1 MRVLQLIDS
10 LEPGGAERMAVNYAN
25 ALSRKI
31 EFSGLVSTRKKGRLL
46 DLIDPKVSFLFLKKT
61 KKIDLNS
68 ILRLKKYAIS
78 NNINVIHAH
87 SSSFF
92 TAILLKLILP
102 KIMIIWHD
110 HYGIS
115 QDLSARKNVSLRIG
129 SLFFAGVIS
138 VNLFLKRW
146 AESYLFCSNVTYL
159 PNFIEKS
166 QDVCKNLNLK
176 GNIGKRI
183 VCVANLRQ
191 QKNHELLIDAA
202 SFIKKKY
209 PDWTFHLFGKDF
221 NDEYSERIKKSI
233 VDLELEETI
242 FFYGTINNISSALKQ
257 SNIAVLPSLSE
268 GLPLAILE
276 YGEHKLP
283 VVSTN
288 VGQISNVITSEKE
301 GIVIESN
308 NLKQLIEAIEKLI
321 LNEKLREN
329 LGQAL
334 YDKVKSYSEE
344 KVIEDYLIWLNSFA
358 SPALKKK
365 KENGK

>member
-1 MRVLQLIDS
+1 MRVLQIIDS
-10 LEPGGAERMAVNYAN
+10 LEPGGAERMAINYAN
-25 ALSRKI
+25 ALSKKI
-31 EFSGLVSTRKKGRLL
+31 EFSGLVATRKEGGLL
-46 DLIDPKVSFLFLKKT
+46 ELIDPKVSFLFLKKK
-61 KKIDLNS
+61 KKIDWNS
-68 ILRLKKYAIS
+68 LLRLKKYVIN

-102 KIMIIWHD
+102 NIIIIWHD

-115 QDLSARKNVSLRIG
+115 QDLSARKSLSLKVS

-138 VNLFLKRW
+138 VNLFLKKW
-146 AESYLFCSNVTYL
+146 AENYLFCSNVIYL

-166 QDVCKNLNLK
+166 QDASENLSLK
-176 GNIGKRI
+176 GDMGKRI
-183 VCVANLRQ
+183 VCVANLRP
-191 QKNHELLIDAA
+191 QKNHDLLIETA
-202 SFIKKKY
+202 SFIRKKY

-221 NDEYSERIKKSI
+221 KDEYSERIKKSI
-233 VDLELEETI
+233 VGLELEETI
-242 FFYGTINNISSALKQ
+242 FFYGTINNVSSALKQ

-276 YGEHKLP
+276 YGAHKLP
-283 VVSTN
+283 VISTN

-321 LNEKLREN
+321 LDETLRGN

-344 KVIEDYLIWLNSFA
+344 KVIENYLTWLNSFV
-358 SPALKKK
+358 STIKKKK